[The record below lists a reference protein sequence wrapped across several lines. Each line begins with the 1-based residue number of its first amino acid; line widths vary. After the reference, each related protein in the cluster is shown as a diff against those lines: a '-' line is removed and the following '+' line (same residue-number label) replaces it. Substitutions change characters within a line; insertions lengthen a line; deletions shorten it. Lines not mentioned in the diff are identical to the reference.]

1 MAAPALEPLP
11 ECRNGNPMFVALKT
25 PLLASAIALVLAN
38 LIPLAGALLGY
49 WSSYELMLLFWA
61 ENVVIGLFQLL
72 RMGTVLVLRREMQML
87 FLMPFFTVHYGLFT
101 YVHGTFLALLL
112 GGGVTLEAA
121 VVELVSPEALPWALL
136 ALVASHGLSFALN
149 FLGEGEWRRVEPK
162 ALMKQPYGRV
172 VLLHLVIIFGGVI
185 AMAANDA
192 TIALAMLV
200 VAKVAM
206 DLRAHWR
213 EHQAPAASQP

>member
-1 MAAPALEPLP
+1 
-11 ECRNGNPMFVALKT
+11 MFAALKT
-25 PLLASAIALVLAN
+25 PLLASSAALVLAN

-87 FLMPFFTVHYGLFT
+87 FLMPFFTVHFGIFT
-101 YVHGTFLALLL
+101 FVHGTFLVMLLSGGMEL
-112 GGGVTLEAA
+112 GGA
-121 VVELVSPEALPWALL
+121 VQVLL
-136 ALVASHGLSFALN
+136 HPGGLLWPVLGLVASHALSFALN

-162 ALMKQPYGRV
+162 ALMMQPYGRV

-200 VAKVAM
+200 VAKVVM

-213 EHQAPAASQP
+213 EHQAPAATPQP

>member
-1 MAAPALEPLP
+1 
-11 ECRNGNPMFVALKT
+11 MFAALKT
-25 PLLASAIALVLAN
+25 PLLASSIALVLAN

-72 RMGTVLVLRREMQML
+72 RMGTVLALRREMQML
-87 FLMPFFTVHYGLFT
+87 FLMPFFTVHFGMFT
-101 YVHGTFLALLL
+101 YVHGSFLTMLL
-112 GGGVTLEAA
+112 GGGMTLDAA
-121 VVELVSPEALPWALL
+121 VAMLLSPAGLLWALL
-136 ALVASHGLSFALN
+136 ALFASHGLSYALN
-149 FLGEGEWRRVEPK
+149 FLGEGEWRQVEPK
-162 ALMKQPYGRV
+162 ALMMQPYGRV

-200 VAKVAM
+200 VAKVVL

-213 EHQAPAASQP
+213 EHRNAPPAAQP